1 MTISIRTS
9 ITGVKSLPNALQ
21 ITRALR
27 DTFSAV
33 DEHKMLDNLSNW
45 PYFHYFKNEDDEFIG
60 AVSYGY
66 DFGKEVSPEEFVAT
80 VFPNGLPT
88 RSKRKKGPKNK
99 KRATN
104 KATIFFTDGT
114 QYTIKDFE
122 EVSYIAG
129 GNLSF
134 YTIKKQNSTFSHV
147 SNMIEMLVEDIES
160 VAVLGMHKSFLIT
173 NISDFSASLSGPD
186 FEATTTHFAFKV

>member
-45 PYFHYFKNEDDEFIG
+45 PYFHYFKNEDDEFID

-80 VFPNGLPT
+80 VFPNGFPT
-88 RSKRKKGPKNK
+88 RSKRKKDQKTRNVLLIKLPFSLLMAHNIRLKILKRYLIQQVGVFLSTPSKNK
-99 KRATN
+99 TLRSA
-104 KATIFFTDGT
+104 
-114 QYTIKDFE
+114 
-122 EVSYIAG
+122 
-129 GNLSF
+129 
-134 YTIKKQNSTFSHV
+134 
-147 SNMIEMLVEDIES
+147 M
-160 VAVLGMHKSFLIT
+160 FLT
-173 NISDFSASLSGPD
+173 
-186 FEATTTHFAFKV
+186 